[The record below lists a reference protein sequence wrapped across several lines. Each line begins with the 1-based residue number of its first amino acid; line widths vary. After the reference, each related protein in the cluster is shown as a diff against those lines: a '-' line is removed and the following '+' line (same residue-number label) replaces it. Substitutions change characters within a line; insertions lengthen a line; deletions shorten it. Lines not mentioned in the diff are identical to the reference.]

1 MNTNDV
7 GNASLVAG
15 ISTGLMTTIANNAT
29 AITVICT
36 TVFGIIYAS
45 CAIWNAYSNYKRNK
59 VTERATVDKMLRD
72 AEGNEEVLKILK
84 DHFRKNH

>member
-36 TVFGIIYAS
+36 IVFGVIYAS
-45 CAIWNAYSNYKRNK
+45 CAIWNAFSNHKRNK
-59 VTERATVDKMLRD
+59 VTERATVDKMFKD
-72 AEGNEEVLKILK
+72 AEGNEEVLSILK
-84 DHFRKNH
+84 KHFRKNQ